1 MDARARARDAPRRRR
16 PAHRAPGLRR
26 PGARPPLPVWFPAS
40 IDLYVAIDDPEAA
53 RELLLACYRR
63 FVEELHGVGAA
74 VATFETDA
82 AEEGEGDG
90 AAATGVAAAAGVAA
104 GVAADEDH
112 AARRARPP
120 SCGAAASR
128 RPRRGASRRSRR
140 ARRRRRRPRC
150 HPARVELPVPVG
162 EPWAPTRLNVI
173 LTDAPPPPEAREAA
187 ASARTRYARWVTDGF
202 DLAHCAIALDVDART
217 GAWRFEAR
225 ERSCR
230 ALMARRLEAL
240 PECFARAGRCAASA
254 RRVLGAL
261 DLGFSLEGDGGWP
274 DDAAARAALRA
285 VA

>member
-1 MDARARARDAPRRRR
+1 MSRRVSRRTRTTPRARARAAALLRRGGLSEAEARRLAALAPR
-16 PAHRAPGLRR
+16 
-26 PGARPPLPVWFPAS
+26 
-40 IDLYVAIDDPEAA
+40 
-53 RELLLACYRR
+53 
-63 FVEELHGVGAA
+63 
-74 VATFETDA
+74 
-82 AEEGEGDG
+82 
-90 AAATGVAAAAGVAA
+90 
-104 GVAADEDH
+104 
-112 AARRARPP
+112 
-120 SCGAAASR
+120 AAASAAPALPIR
-128 RPRRGASRRSRR
+128 RVWSY
-140 ARRRRRRPRC
+140 RC
-150 HPARVELPVPVG
+150 LVG

-173 LTDAPPPPEAREAA
+173 LTGAPPPPPPEAREAA